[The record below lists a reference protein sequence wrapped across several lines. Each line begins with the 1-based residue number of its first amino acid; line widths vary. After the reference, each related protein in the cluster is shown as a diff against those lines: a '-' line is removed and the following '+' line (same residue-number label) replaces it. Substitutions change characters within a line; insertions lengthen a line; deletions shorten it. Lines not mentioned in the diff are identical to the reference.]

1 MSKGLRE
8 RLPLAGENRGIEVK
22 YAMFDHPVFKR
33 HRRKGNLV
41 AALYEMGEDL
51 ACAFAALLNEIGNIP
66 AGRQKAVVLGHR
78 QPARL
83 IVVVQRRNFV
93 GASNVK

>member
-22 YAMFDHPVFKR
+22 YAMFEDPIFKR
-33 HRRKGNLV
+33 HQRKGNLV

-51 ACAFAALLNEIGNIP
+51 ACAFAALLNEIGSIP
-66 AGRQKAVVLGHR
+66 AGHQNAVVLGDR

>member
-51 ACAFAALLNEIGNIP
+51 A
-66 AGRQKAVVLGHR
+66 
-78 QPARL
+78 
-83 IVVVQRRNFV
+83 
-93 GASNVK
+93 